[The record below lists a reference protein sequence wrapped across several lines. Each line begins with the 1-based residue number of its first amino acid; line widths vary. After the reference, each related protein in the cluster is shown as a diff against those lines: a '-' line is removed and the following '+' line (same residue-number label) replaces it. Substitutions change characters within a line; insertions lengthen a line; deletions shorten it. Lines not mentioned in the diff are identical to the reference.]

1 MAIAK
6 TVETF
11 LMMLIT
17 LSIMQLSCSKNEPLP
32 MPSLALKHWQQE
44 AFQLVFGP
52 FYRRLYRD
60 FG

>member
-1 MAIAK
+1 MLIAR

-17 LSIMQLSCSKNEPLP
+17 LSIMQLSCSKKKLLP
-32 MPSLALKHWQQE
+32 MPNLELKHWQQE
-44 AFQLVFGP
+44 ASQRVLRP
-52 FYRRLYRD
+52 FCRRFYWD